1 MYLLL
6 FSGDLSR
13 TFPQTFDCIE
23 KTYLKFFNKS
33 DKLLNSTYGCQGL
46 NSIGN
51 STDFDQYEAVYNGAD
66 SNNRARANWRDFH
79 TNIQCQN
86 DSYLCGLD
94 INMEGKFKEI
104 SEDDSIFQEFALNN
118 QVEEI
123 TTLKKLNGEDQED
136 LTKSSANT
144 QQLIE

>member
-1 MYLLL
+1 LL
-6 FSGDLSR
+6 FTGDLSR

-33 DKLLNSTYGCQGL
+33 DKLLNTTYGCQGL
-46 NSIGN
+46 NIGN
-51 STDFDQYEAVYNGAD
+51 STDIDQYEAVYNGAE

-79 TNIQCQN
+79 ANLQCQN

-94 INMEGKFKEI
+94 INMEGKFKEET
-104 SEDDSIFQEFALNN
+104 SEEDPFFQEFPLNNN

-123 TTLKKLNGEDQED
+123 TTEKKLNGEDQEGV
-136 LTKSSANT
+136 TKSSTNKR
-144 QQLIE
+144 QLIE